1 MCTNPYSAIYCNIS
15 LYNIVITGGEEVKRK
30 NEKEKSRSE
39 EKEEE
44 GKGGV
49 EEGKG
54 VEGEVSEEKLGGEE
68 EVNINLQTQEDE
80 ENQKEL

>member
-1 MCTNPYSAIYCNIS
+1 M
-15 LYNIVITGGEEVKRK
+15 KRRRVGARR
-30 NEKEKSRSE
+30 RSE
-39 EKEEE
+39 EEE

-68 EVNINLQTQEDE
+68 EMKKQGAANIKLQRS
-80 ENQKEL
+80 

>member
-1 MCTNPYSAIYCNIS
+1 MS
-15 LYNIVITGGEEVKRK
+15 
-30 NEKEKSRSE
+30 EK
-39 EKEEE
+39 EE

-68 EVNINLQTQEDE
+68 EVNINLQTQEDDE

>member
-1 MCTNPYSAIYCNIS
+1 M
-15 LYNIVITGGEEVKRK
+15 KRR
-30 NEKEKSRSE
+30 SRGRIRSRRRRVGARRRSE
-39 EKEEE
+39 KEE

-68 EVNINLQTQEDE
+68 EMKKQGAANINLQCSQDE
-80 ENQKEL
+80 GRRRRKSKKL